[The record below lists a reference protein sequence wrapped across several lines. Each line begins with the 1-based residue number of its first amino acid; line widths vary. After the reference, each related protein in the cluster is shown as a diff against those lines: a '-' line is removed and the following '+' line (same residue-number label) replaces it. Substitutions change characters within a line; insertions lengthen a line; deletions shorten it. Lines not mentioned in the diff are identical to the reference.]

1 MAEKKTFDSQH
12 IEFQGGGSITSGGIT
27 EKKDVTSAIKINGA
41 DGRHFVDLTKD
52 GTRKGWTTVNAP
64 GAVQIN
70 AAADL
75 KSGGSN
81 PKTRQNGIF
90 INAENGDIVIR
101 AGRGK
106 LRLEGV
112 DVEIV
117 ATGSGK
123 EGFFA
128 VLAKNSIKMDANNIT
143 FNAKQ
148 ALKLLTTGLLTLN
161 GKMGMSMLAPLC
173 NGASAATQSRQKKPG
188 QIGRS

>member
-1 MAEKKTFDSQH
+1 MAEKKTFDAQH
-12 IEFQGGGSITSGGIT
+12 VEMQGGGSISSGTIT
-27 EKKDVTSAIKINGA
+27 EKKDVSSALELKGA
-41 DGRHFVDLTKD
+41 DGRHFIDLTKD

-70 AAADL
+70 AGADL
-75 KSGGSN
+75 KSGGSD

-90 INAENGDIVIR
+90 INSENGDIVIR
-101 AGRGK
+101 SARGK
-106 LRLEGV
+106 VRIEGV
-112 DVEIV
+112 DVEIT

-123 EGFFA
+123 EGFFT

-143 FNAKQ
+143 LNAKE